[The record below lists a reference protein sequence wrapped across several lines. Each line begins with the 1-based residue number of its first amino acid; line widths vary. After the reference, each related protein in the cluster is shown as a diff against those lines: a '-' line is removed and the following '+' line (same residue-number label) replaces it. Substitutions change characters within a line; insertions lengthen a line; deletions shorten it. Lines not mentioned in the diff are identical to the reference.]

1 MSFFDLPLRNHRSR
15 AAFALLDPFTQA
27 YVRTGV
33 GASLSH
39 IVPQLGFP
47 PDFDDLHPDTIE
59 RMVRDCSDF
68 LSAFALPLFAHLGS
82 PAFENQE
89 AGAALWLARHGRDI
103 GFLNG
108 DWPEPL
114 ATRLDA
120 AAKSLGI
127 CALYLGSERKVRHL
141 DMPPRR
147 PNSSFNL
154 NYCAACQA
162 SPRWGFCQLP
172 RCPHAPSDLF
182 AVTSKAE
189 PQEAR

>member
-1 MSFFDLPLRNHRSR
+1 MRFAEATATSF
-15 AAFALLDPFTQA
+15 
-27 YVRTGV
+27 TGV
-33 GASLSH
+33 RPSIRLRQSEPGSL
-39 IVPQLGFP
+39 PRQ
-47 PDFDDLHPDTIE
+47 
-59 RMVRDCSDF
+59 
-68 LSAFALPLFAHLGS
+68 ALMREIAPRWSSRRGSRS

-114 ATRLDA
+114 ATQLDA